1 MNIKLKQK
9 KYYLEANAED
19 LFIFLAKIY
28 LVNHSLVIVILILGG
43 HLIENSRTT
52 LMVAAAPVGLMA
64 FTFAPK
70 YGVSTEAIA
79 LSILWTFIASL
90 FLIPLVGI
98 IQI

>member
-1 MNIKLKQK
+1 
-9 KYYLEANAED
+9 
-19 LFIFLAKIY
+19 
-28 LVNHSLVIVILILGG
+28 
-43 HLIENSRTT
+43 
-52 LMVAAAPVGLMA
+52 MVAVAPVGLMA

-70 YGVSTEAIA
+70 YGVSTEAIG

>member
-1 MNIKLKQK
+1 MDQLKIGV
-9 KYYLEANAED
+9 
-19 LFIFLAKIY
+19 FITFLR
-28 LVNHSLVIVILILGG
+28 LVVHPIFAIVIILILGE
-43 HLIENSRTT
+43 HLIEDSRTT